1 MTKFQSRKQN
11 FETVKNN
18 IFDLIIIG
26 GGIVGAGTARDAAL
40 RGLKVALF
48 EKNDFSAGTSSQSTK
63 LIHGGLRYL
72 KNYDFFLV
80 REAALE
86 RKKLIEIA
94 PHLCDIRDFIVPN
107 YKWSQDHFLLL
118 RLGLI
123 GYDVL
128 SFPKNLGLHKW
139 YNKNKIEKIEP
150 LIENDELRGA
160 GIIKDVMTNDSRL
173 VIANLQNAATE
184 GASIINYCR
193 VENINK
199 KEEYYD
205 VKIIDLENGDKYSVK
220 TKMVINATGPW
231 SDIVSKKFDTKH
243 NNKLRLTWG
252 AHLVLNKKSGTHPVL
267 IVNKDGRAVFLIPH
281 EKFDI
286 IGTTDIDYKG
296 DPDLIA
302 PTEFDKDYILSS
314 INSILPNNKYSNE
327 DILSAFSG
335 LRPLVLKKTDTSEG
349 KVSRKHL
356 IRVEEN
362 GVITAIGGKLTT
374 YRLMAK
380 EIVDKSIKI
389 LKLKKSEHKCLT
401 GDYPVFGGDFEYK
414 NKNIYFQNEKNRLEK
429 DFGIDEETSSFIVKQ
444 LGSEVKILDPILI
457 QHGVEKI
464 SNNNYLLTAMIIYYI
479 QYEFARTPIDILR
492 RRTWIMLE
500 KGNGLNI
507 LDQVIDIMTSELN
520 WDDKTKNMMKKRTI
534 DYINNFMKIT

>member
-1 MTKFQSRKQN
+1 MTKFQKREEI

-18 IFDLIIIG
+18 VFDLIIIG

-48 EKNDFSAGTSSQSTK
+48 EKGDFSAGTSSQSTK

-107 YKWSQDHFLLL
+107 YKWSQDHILLL

-123 GYDVL
+123 GYDIL
-128 SFPKNLGLHKW
+128 SFPKNLGMHKW
-139 YNKNKIEKIEP
+139 YNKDKIEKIEP
-150 LIENDELRGA
+150 LIKNEELRGG

-173 VIANLQNAATE
+173 VIANLQTAATE
-184 GASIINYCR
+184 GASIINYCI
-193 VENINK
+193 VENIIK
-199 KEEYYD
+199 KDELYE
-205 VKIIDLENGDKYSVK
+205 VKICDLENGDKYLVK
-220 TKMVINATGPW
+220 TKVVINATGPW
-231 SDIVSKKFDTKH
+231 SDLVSKKFDEER

-252 AHLVLNKKSGTHPVL
+252 AHLVLNKKTGTHPVL

-281 EKFDI
+281 ERFDI

-302 PTEFDKDYILSS
+302 PTEFDRDYILSS

-335 LRPLVLKKTDTSEG
+335 LRPLVLKKTDTNEG

-356 IRVEEN
+356 IKVEQD
-362 GVITAIGGKLTT
+362 GIITAIGGKLTT

-380 EIVDKSIKI
+380 EIVDKSIKL
-389 LKLKKSEHKCLT
+389 LKLNKPEHKCLT
-401 GDYPVFGGDFEYK
+401 GDYPLFGGNFEYE
-414 NKNIYFQNEKNRLEK
+414 NKNTYFQNEKIRLK
-429 DFGIDEETSSFIVKQ
+429 NKFGIDDEVSAFIVKQ
-444 LGSEVKILDPILI
+444 LGSEVENLDPILNK
-457 QHGVEKI
+457 HGVKKI
-464 SNNNYLLTAMIIYYI
+464 SNNNYLLTAMVIYYI

-507 LDQVIDIMTSELN
+507 LDEVVDIMGLELN
-520 WDDKTKNMMKKRTI
+520 WDDATKNMMKKKTI
-534 DYINNFMKIT
+534 DYINKFMKIT